1 MPMVFNCLGLFGLA
15 QSLHSVSPFQGY
27 TPADCFMLR
36 ARSLT
41 LDSAL
46 PKIWLRFTIFAKLF
60 HFVQFLLL
68 WSFLRKLLRRPL
80 TATNKSKTEPF
91 WICFTHGCNAFLPPG
106 ASALILS
113 FQIIDNLQSL
123 HSVTPFQGYT
133 PADCC
138 ELTCW
143 VC

>member
-1 MPMVFNCLGLFGLA
+1 M
-15 QSLHSVSPFQGY
+15 HSVSVFQTF

-60 HFVQFLLL
+60 HFVQFSLL

-91 WICFTHGCNAFLPPG
+91 WICFTHGCNAFFLTIRQSGFLNGQCPGERTDRAGLCKAHKARLCEIERNPRQPTANPLPQ
-106 ASALILS
+106 AEKTK
-113 FQIIDNLQSL
+113 N
-123 HSVTPFQGYT
+123 V
-133 PADCC
+133 
-138 ELTCW
+138 
-143 VC
+143 